1 MEIRKLVAVGWT
13 SFVRLPF
20 CLPEGGREKERVH
33 AFDGTHSHTHT
44 HKYAYVR
51 THVRTRDRAHAL
63 NEQFIPKHSVLVL
76 AH

>member
-44 HKYAYVR
+44 HTNTLTQKKENKRV
-51 THVRTRDRAHAL
+51 
-63 NEQFIPKHSVLVL
+63 EI
-76 AH
+76 